1 VRVYTY
7 ERMLDELRAI
17 AAGARHVTVDREQLA
32 RVAAV
37 LRGRWQEDDF
47 RIQRD
52 HPSLAPADLLQFSL
66 VAGTHNFLIW
76 QRTPQGD
83 VEPWRVHVNGEERF
97 GAPAIYACHL
107 RALRT
112 GRNILDPDYL
122 ASMTLADMEDYYRD
136 ERTGAVT
143 LQFLPERLAKFHEVG
158 RVLRARYRGSFV
170 TLFERAEGWL
180 FRPDGQGIAQRLL
193 EDFPVSYGDWPFCK
207 LIMVTLGNLYADR
220 ERLGPPGT
228 PVRTLV
234 DLRDPEHLEVG
245 ADYYRPFFLY
255 RVGVLRVSEALRER
269 LRLRALIA
277 RDSPMER
284 EYRAWT
290 VLATR
295 ELAEHLGVLPHA
307 LATVTWAMGF
317 MRCRPCYVGV
327 DPEAVPCDYRRVC
340 RAYGRDPA
348 LMETLWP
355 LVHTPWY

>member
-1 VRVYTY
+1 MEVRTY
-7 ERMLDELRAI
+7 EAMLDALRAI
-17 AAGARHVTVDREQLA
+17 AASARHVTIDRAQLV

-37 LRGRWQEDDF
+37 LRERLGADDF
-47 RIQRD
+47 QIRRER
-52 HPSLAPADLLQFSL
+52 PALAPADCLQFAL

-76 QRTPQGD
+76 QRMPTGD
-83 VEPWRVHVNGEERF
+83 VEPWRVHVDGEERY

-107 RALRT
+107 RALRA
-112 GRNILDPDYL
+112 GKNILDPNYL
-122 ASMTLADMEDYYRD
+122 VSMTLADMEDYYRD

-180 FRPDGQGIAQRLL
+180 FRPDGQGIVQRLL
-193 EDFPVSYGDWPFCK
+193 DDFPLAYGDWPFCK
-207 LIMVTLGNLYADR
+207 LIMVTVGNLYADQ
-220 ERLGPPGT
+220 EWLGPPGT

-255 RVGVLRVSEALRER
+255 RVGVLRVSEALREH
-269 LRLRALIA
+269 LRQRALIP

-290 VLATR
+290 ILATR
-295 ELAEHLGVLPHA
+295 ELAAHLGVLPHA
-307 LATVTWAMGF
+307 LATETWAMGF
-317 MRCRPCYVGV
+317 MRCRPCHPGV
-327 DPEAVPCDYRRVC
+327 DPETVPCDYRGVC
-340 RAYGRDPA
+340 RAYTSDPA
-348 LMETLWP
+348 LMEALWP
-355 LVHTPWY
+355 LVLTPWY

>member
-1 VRVYTY
+1 MTAYTHDA
-7 ERMLDELRAI
+7 MLAELRAI
-17 AAGARHVTVDREQLA
+17 VASARHVTLDREQLA

-37 LRGRWQEDDF
+37 LRGRLGVDDF
-47 RIQRD
+47 HIRRD
-52 HPSLAPADLLQFSL
+52 HPSLAPADALQFYL

-76 QRTPQGD
+76 QRAPDGG
-83 VEPWRVHVNGEERF
+83 VAPWRVHVHGEERY

-112 GRNILDPDYL
+112 GRNILDADSL

-143 LQFLPERLAKFHEVG
+143 LQFLPERLAKFREVG
-158 RVLRARYRGSFV
+158 RVLRERYGGSFV
-170 TLFERAEGWL
+170 TLLERAEGWL

-193 EDFPVSYGDWPFCK
+193 EDFPLSYGDWPFCK
-207 LIMVTLGNLYADR
+207 LVMVTLGNLYADR
-220 ERLGPPGT
+220 DRLGPPGT
-228 PVRTLV
+228 PARALV

-269 LRLRALIA
+269 LRQRALIE

-284 EYRAWT
+284 ELRAWT
-290 VLATR
+290 ILAAR
-295 ELAEHLGVLPHA
+295 ELAERLGVLPHV
-307 LATVTWAMGF
+307 LAQEMWAMAF
-317 MRCRPCYVGV
+317 MRCRPCHPGV
-327 DPEAVPCDYRRVC
+327 DPQAVPCAYRGIC
-340 RAYGRDPA
+340 HAYTQETA
-348 LMETLWP
+348 LMDALWP